1 MNDYR
6 AQYARHTRHFRDLAQ
21 AALAKPEVKASL
33 EVLLTFLTV
42 SFFAI
47 FAIRPTLQTIAELA
61 SQTRSQQEISKTLD
75 QKLASFA
82 EAQATW
88 SREQASIT
96 LLEEALPE
104 NPAPDRFIAQIEALG
119 ALRNVSLESFSVGKL
134 KLFDKATPTAQ
145 EKSFDV
151 SLSVAGPFENTAYFF
166 QDIENLRRIIT
177 ITTFSLGPSKKQGG
191 QDQIILT
198 IGGKVP
204 YLGKALA
211 E

>member
-6 AQYARHTRHFRDLAQ
+6 AQYAKYTRHFQNLAQ
-21 AALAKPEVKASL
+21 AALAKPEVRASL

-61 SQTRSQQEISKTLD
+61 SQTKSQQEIAKTLD
-75 QKLASFA
+75 QKLASLA

-88 SREQASIT
+88 SQEQASIT

-119 ALRNVSLESFSVGKL
+119 ALHNVSLESFSVGKTQ
-134 KLFDKATPTAQ
+134 LFGKATTAQ

-151 SLSVAGPFENTAYFF
+151 SLSVAGPFENTANFF
-166 QDIENLRRIIT
+166 QDIENLRRTIT
-177 ITTFSLGPSKKQGG
+177 ITTFSLGPSKKQGEK
-191 QDQIILT
+191 DQIILT